1 MPSHGQSAA
10 MLKVRPWHHAQQ
22 SYWIASIVN
31 IRSGTIASASAAFCI
46 HYTLTWMQE
55 TQTKP
60 EGQIHFF
67 PVLFKGN
74 QLYEVMAE
82 RCGSSQNS
90 APAEE

>member
-1 MPSHGQSAA
+1 MH
-10 MLKVRPWHHAQQ
+10 
-22 SYWIASIVN
+22 
-31 IRSGTIASASAAFCI
+31 
-46 HYTLTWMQE
+46 MQE

-74 QLYEVMAE
+74 QLYDVMAE